1 MNMLLLL
8 IPISLMLLVVAILM
22 FVWAVKKGQFE
33 NLDSAA
39 LDVLVDETPE
49 SPEASNTGKADA
61 D

>member
-1 MNMLLLL
+1 MNMMLLL

-39 LDVLVDETPE
+39 LDILVDDETDT
-49 SPEASNTGKADA
+49 STSGKADA

>member
-39 LDVLVDETPE
+39 LDILVDDETDT
-49 SPEASNTGKADA
+49 STSGKADA

>member
-8 IPISLMLLVVAILM
+8 IPISLMLLAVAILM

-39 LDVLVDETPE
+39 LDILVDDETDT
-49 SPEASNTGKADA
+49 STSGKADA

>member
-1 MNMLLLL
+1 MTMLLLL

-39 LDVLVDETPE
+39 LDILVDDETDT
-49 SPEASNTGKADA
+49 STSGKADA